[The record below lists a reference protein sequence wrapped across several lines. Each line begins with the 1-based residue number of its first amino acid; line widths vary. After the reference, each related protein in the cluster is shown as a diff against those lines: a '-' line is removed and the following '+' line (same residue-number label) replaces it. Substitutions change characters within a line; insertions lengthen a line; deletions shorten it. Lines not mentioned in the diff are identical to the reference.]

1 MHYPWLSL
9 RKRDAII
16 SSQKQCDERVILD
29 EKAFD
34 PDAVFMDDI
43 VTEEVLSPMQDFA
56 IAEPNQL
63 EVYGWESNWFKKVR
77 AYIGF

>member
-1 MHYPWLSL
+1 M
-9 RKRDAII
+9 I
-16 SSQKQCDERVILD
+16 SSQKQFNERVILD

-34 PDAVFMDDI
+34 PDAVLMDNI
-43 VTEEVLSPMQDFA
+43 VTEEELPPMQDFA

-63 EVYGWESNWFKKVR
+63 EVYGWESNWFKRVR